1 LLRCLYENRFLVL
14 RTGGV
19 TKRRYVDFARRLGS
33 PITLSKSEFPEIAVM
48 NNEGVDSTKTRKGA
62 AHWHSDQSFQKHRAS
77 ITMLYCAKAS
87 RSGGETR
94 FCDLAGAYADLPD
107 ELKTRIEGLDVIH
120 LDVLLNRCLCR
131 T

>member
-1 LLRCLYENRFLVL
+1 VL